1 MDDIFY
7 QTTFEVPFGTLTLA
21 AKENKLVGT
30 WLEGQKYFASFL
42 NGCRVAERDDLKIFR
57 DTKLWLS
64 DYFNGVERY
73 PNELPLSFIGSEFRQ
88 IVWGELCK
96 IPYGS
101 IVSYGEIAT
110 RVAKIMGKDKMS
122 FQAVGGAIGHN
133 PILIIVPCHRV
144 LGKSGSLTGYAAGL
158 EVKSKLLKLEKVK
171 IN

>member
-1 MDDIFY
+1 MEDIFY
-7 QTTFEVPFGTLTLA
+7 KTTFEAPVGTLTLA
-21 AKENKLVGT
+21 AKDNKLVGV

-42 NGCRVAERDDLKIFR
+42 KDCRVEEKDDLKIFK

-64 DYFNGVERY
+64 DYFNGVKRY
-73 PNELPLSFIGSEFRQ
+73 PNELSLSFVGSEFRQ
-88 IVWGELCK
+88 IVWRELCK

-101 IVSYGEIAT
+101 TVSYSDIASK
-110 RVAKIMGKDKMS
+110 VAKIMGRDKMS

-144 LGKSGSLTGYAAGL
+144 VGKSGALTGYAAGL
-158 EVKSKLLKLEKVK
+158 EVKSKLLKLEK